1 MDVACFYH
9 FLEEQK
15 EDFFL
20 GLSQKIR
27 RISVAV
33 GSLERMRVLKHIDR
47 LSERSWIFKVI
58 IPLLLKSEKDYA
70 VSDFI

>member
-47 LSERSWIFKVI
+47 LSERS
-58 IPLLLKSEKDYA
+58 
-70 VSDFI
+70 